1 MSNEIPNPSIEQQ
14 SIIDSLKNNNVVVN
28 SVVGSGKTTTVLQIA
43 KAFPDKEILLL
54 TYNKRLKLDTRVR
67 AINLRNIEIHSFHS
81 FCVSYYDNKEPCH
94 NDYGILELLGN
105 SYTQEIGEPHKS
117 KIYKPVKDFAYD
129 LIIVDEAQ
137 DINPIYYEVVCKIVN
152 ENNTKHKCRY
162 CVIGDV
168 NQSIYGY
175 NEADERYI
183 QNASK
188 LFGFNNSVTGVSVN
202 HVPWV
207 SKKLTETFR
216 LTENITNFTNNALLK
231 ENRIISHKPGPK
243 QPIRYVICNQYS
255 DYRTRQ
261 EIQYYLDKGYTYNDF
276 FILAPS
282 VRSQR
287 TPIRKLANKLSS
299 EGVPIYCPISDNE
312 KLDSEITEGKI
323 IFCTFHQVKGL
334 ERKVVLVYNFD
345 DSYFKFYKRDRL
357 TNKCPNELYVA
368 VTRSMEAL
376 TLFHHYTHDYLPF
389 LDMRELRKTCVID
402 HSKELKLDGPDND
415 KSKTQT
421 VSVTE
426 LLRHLTVKTIEEAL
440 TFIDIEQIHEKD
452 SFIDI
457 PNKTAQKFGDGTI
470 YESVSE
476 ITGLA
481 IPSYYE
487 LCKTGKMTIKEMLD
501 QDSMRQLSVMYD
513 LQSKFYKNDELLR
526 NTYDGYPFRETLRAK
541 ESIDSNGTFVD
552 DTNSIIDPEE
562 LLYLTNKWS
571 ALSSGF
577 TFKMK
582 QITTYRWLTQDML
595 DRCVSRLSEHISEN
609 AQYENFYSVDYETAD
624 IDSKI
629 LRGYVD
635 CVDFIEE
642 SGGSTR
648 DKITNIWEFKCVTEI
663 DRVYF
668 LQVALYIY
676 LYLENNTDSVNS
688 DNSKVNFFLFN
699 ILDHEIYQIKI
710 TNENLKKLVDFL
722 FVAKFGSEKHIS
734 DEEFIKINMKIKDK
748 YFKPVSGNRSIRDY
762 FGFR

>member
-1 MSNEIPNPSIEQQ
+1 MEIPIPNPSIEQQ
-14 SIIDSLKNNNVVVN
+14 SIIDALKNHNVIVN

-43 KAFPDKEILLL
+43 TAFPDKEILLL

-67 AINLRNIEIHSFHS
+67 ATSLRNLEIHSFHS
-81 FCVSYYDNKEPCH
+81 FCVSYYDNREPCH
-94 NDYGILELLGN
+94 NDYGILELLKAPNGH
-105 SYTQEIGEPHKS
+105 YE
-117 KIYKPVKDFAYD
+117 PVKDFAYD

-137 DINPIYYEVVCKIVN
+137 DLNPIYYEVVCKIAN
-152 ENNTKHKCRY
+152 ENSCRHNTKY

-183 QNASK
+183 ENASK
-188 LFGFNNSVTGVSVN
+188 LFNFNSLS
-202 HVPWV
+202 WV

-216 LTENITNFTNNALLK
+216 LTENITNFTNKTLLK
-231 ENRIISHKPGPK
+231 EDRIISKKVGPK
-243 QPIRYVICNQYS
+243 QQIRYVICNQYS

-261 EIQYYLDKGYTYNDF
+261 EVQYYLDKGYTYDDF

-282 VRSQR
+282 VRSQK

-299 EGVPIYCPISDNE
+299 EGIPIYCPISDNE

-323 IFCTFHQVKGL
+323 VFCTFHQVKGL

-345 DSYFKFYKRDRL
+345 ESYFKFYKRDL
-357 TNKCPNELYVA
+357 SNNKCPNEIYVA

-376 TLFHHYTHDYLPF
+376 TLFHHNTYDYLPF
-389 LDMRELRKTCVID
+389 LDMEQLRKTCVID
-402 HSKELKLDGPDND
+402 HAKELKLDGLDSD
-415 KSKTQT
+415 KSKTQA
-421 VSVTE
+421 VSVTD

-440 TFIDIEQIHEKD
+440 TYIDIEHVHEKEY
-452 SFIDI
+452 FIDI
-457 PNKTAQKFGDGTI
+457 PNKTAQKFGNGTI

-487 LCKTGKMTIKEMLD
+487 LCQTGKMTIKEMLD
-501 QDSMRQLSVMYD
+501 QDSMKQLSVMYD
-513 LQSKFYKNDELLR
+513 LQSKFYKNEEIVR
-526 NTYDGYPFRETLRAK
+526 NTYDGYPFREAFREN
-541 ESIDSNGTFVD
+541 ESEA
-552 DTNSIIDPEE
+552 IIDPEE

-595 DRCVSRLSEHISEN
+595 DRCVSRLKEHISKN
-609 AQYENFYSVDYETAD
+609 AQYENFYSIDYETSE

-635 CVDFIEE
+635 CVDVIID
-642 SGGSTR
+642 SKGNN
-648 DKITNIWEFKCVTEI
+648 ITNIWEFKCVTEI

-676 LYLENNTDSVNS
+676 IYLENMEPGYSM
-688 DNSKVNFFLFN
+688 DNMNFFLFN
-699 ILDHEIYQIKI
+699 ILDHEIYQISI
-710 TNENLKKLVDFL
+710 TRSSLKKLVDFL
-722 FVAKFGSEKHIS
+722 FISKFGSVKHIS
-734 DEEFIKINMKIKDK
+734 DQEFLNINSKIKDK
-748 YFKPVSGNRSIRDY
+748 YLKTKSLISGNRSIRDY